1 MKNLAIRKKFL
12 LALGI
17 TILLYITTVGIGIW
31 GLASSQAENSGIL
44 TTVMLFITVL
54 AVVIT
59 VLCAAR
65 LTRGILIP
73 VNEIREAA
81 KEIENGNLH
90 PEITY
95 ESLDE
100 MGELAG
106 HIRGMAKRLAYYTSC
121 INTNMEEMADGNL
134 NVTRYEDFAGEF
146 YGMQQSILKVIKIL
160 NDTMYAVRQAAEQV
174 TAGSEQVANGAQAL
188 AQGATQQASTVEE
201 LASSV
206 SEIADSAQKDADLA
220 RTANEVSN
228 RAAGGVQVSGEKM
241 AEMRTAMEEIYQ
253 KQQDIEAIIKAIED
267 IAFQTN
273 ILALN
278 AAVEAARAGSAGK
291 GFAVVA
297 DEVRSLASRSD
308 EAAKQT
314 KQLIEKSV
322 AAVTNGR
329 KLADAVDA
337 ALQQTIQQAGVAISY
352 MSQVEGQAGE
362 TAKSVE
368 QVKDAIDQIS
378 AVVQTNS
385 ATSEQSAAASEEMS
399 SQAQQL
405 QEMVK
410 RFRLRE
416 EDFSSS
422 VGMAPPRLEAPVP
435 VGTAPSY
442 GDKY

>member
-1 MKNLAIRKKFL
+1 MKNLPIRRKFV
-12 LALGI
+12 LAFGI
-17 TILLYITTVGIGIW
+17 TLLLYVVTVGIGIW
-31 GLASSQAENSGIL
+31 GLAVSHAANSGLL
-44 TTVMLFITVL
+44 TGIMVAITIV

-59 VLCAAR
+59 VLCATA

-73 VNEIREAA
+73 VNEIRQAA
-81 KEIENGNLH
+81 KQIESGDLH
-90 PEITY
+90 PQVEY
-95 ESLDE
+95 ESQDE
-100 MGELAG
+100 MGELAN
-106 HIRGMAKRLAYYTSC
+106 HIRGMAKRLAYYTTC
-121 INTNMEEMADGNL
+121 INTNMEEMAEGNL

-146 YGMQQSILKVIKIL
+146 YGMQQNILKVIKIL
-160 NDTMYAVRQAAEQV
+160 NDTIYAVRQAAEQV

-188 AQGATQQASTVEE
+188 AQGATEQASTVEE

-206 SEIADSAQKDADLA
+206 SEIADAAQRDAELA
-220 RTANEVSN
+220 RTANDESQK
-228 RAAGGVQVSGEKM
+228 AAEGVHVSGEKM
-241 AEMRTAMEEIYQ
+241 TEMRSAMEEIYQ

-278 AAVEAARAGSAGK
+278 AAVEAARAGAAGK

-337 ALQQTIQQAGVAISY
+337 ALQGTIQQAGEAINY
-352 MSQVEGQAGE
+352 MRQVEEQADE

-385 ATSEQSAAASEEMS
+385 ATSEESAAASEEMS

-416 EDFSSS
+416 EDFSSAAIRDS
-422 VGMAPPRLEAPVP
+422 VPAGVSAAPA
-435 VGTAPSY
+435 ANY